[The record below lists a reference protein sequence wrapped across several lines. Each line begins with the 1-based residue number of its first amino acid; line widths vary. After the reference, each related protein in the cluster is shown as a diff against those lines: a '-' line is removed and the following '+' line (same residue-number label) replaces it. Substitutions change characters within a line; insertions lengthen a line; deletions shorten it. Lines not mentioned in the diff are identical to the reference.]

1 MDRIQVNT
9 KNCRSSC
16 KLLHFMHTRRFSEQS
31 HFRWNTDNIDIF
43 QPPVTS
49 NYMVRPGQPPK
60 LVDVISELGIF
71 GYVIGWDIFE
81 IVLFC
86 YSKKYLISNRHNTL
100 IVTTTFYNDAIFF
113 RNKEKIIT
121 NKQVMTWFIFLRT
134 SAQERIEIM
143 KFQMKKKEK

>member
-86 YSKKYLISNRHNTL
+86 YSKKYLISNRQNTL
-100 IVTTTFYNDAIFF
+100 IVTTTVYNDAIFF
-113 RNKEKIIT
+113 QEQGKDHNKQAGNVLIYLSQNISPREYRNDERKEKYE
-121 NKQVMTWFIFLRT
+121 N
-134 SAQERIEIM
+134 
-143 KFQMKKKEK
+143 